1 MSHIILASIIAFILI
16 AGVAASPIFSGNL
29 PSTVYAQNPEIMS
42 DNSTTMSGNMTSGNE
57 TAMTI
62 NMSGISPVSGNT
74 TSNDTTVMSEN
85 ATGNETMMSGT
96 ISGKGRG

>member
-29 PSTVYAQNPEIMS
+29 PSIVYAQNPEIMS
-42 DNSTTMSGNMTSGNE
+42 DNSTTMSGNTTSG
-57 TAMTI
+57 
-62 NMSGISPVSGNT
+62 
-74 TSNDTTVMSEN
+74 NDTTVMSEN
-85 ATGNETMMSGT
+85 ATGNDTMMSGT

>member
-29 PSTVYAQNPEIMS
+29 PSTVYAQNPEMMS
-42 DNSTTMSGNMTSGNE
+42 DNSTTMSGNMTSGN
-57 TAMTI
+57 
-62 NMSGISPVSGNT
+62 
-74 TSNDTTVMSEN
+74 DTTVMSEN
-85 ATGNETMMSGT
+85 ATGNDTMMSGT